1 MKQKDIILKA
11 MLQNKNR
18 IWWSAKDFQNDPY
31 FVGYEATARISE
43 IANLYDDLIKVGK
56 AGRFRVISI
65 NWDSKLVPDLIKK
78 FDLI

>member
-56 AGRFRVISI
+56 DGRFRVISI
-65 NWDSKLVPDLIKK
+65 NWDSKLVPDLMKK